1 MPTLRLQDR
10 VALVTGGNSGL
21 GRAIAIG
28 LRDAGARVAVGGRR
42 ADRNAEV
49 QRALGEGCIAVALD
63 VADEDSV
70 RAAVETVVARMGRLD
85 VLVHAAGIARQRS
98 VMELEREE
106 WDLVMATNLTG
117 AFLCTKHAAPHMAR
131 QGGGKIIH
139 VSSVY
144 GLVAPSRGLQVAY
157 TVSKHGLLGLVRA
170 NAVELAPLNIQVNA
184 IAPGFALTE
193 MTQELAGL
201 PIEAAIASRTPSG
214 TGLAVPQRFV
224 GTCVFLA
231 SEDAAHLSGVC
242 IPIDGGYLA
251 SDGLNRG

>member
-1 MPTLRLQDR
+1 M
-10 VALVTGGNSGL
+10 

-42 ADRNAEV
+42 PERNREV
-49 QRALGEGCIAVALD
+49 QQMLGDDCLAVSLD
-63 VADEDSV
+63 VTDEASV
-70 RAAVETVVARMGRLD
+70 RGAIESVVTQMGRLD
-85 VLVHAAGIARQRS
+85 VLVHASGVARRES
-98 VMELEREE
+98 VMALEREG
-106 WDLVMATNLTG
+106 WDLVLATNLPG

-139 VSSVY
+139 ISSIY

-184 IAPGFALTE
+184 IAPGFALSE
-193 MTQELAGL
+193 MTADLAGQT
-201 PIEAAIASRTPSG
+201 IEAAIARRTPSG
-214 TGLAVPQRFV
+214 KGLAAPECFV
-224 GTCVFLA
+224 GPCVFLA
-231 SEDAAHLSGVC
+231 SDAAAHLSGTC

-251 SDGLNRG
+251 SDGLDRN